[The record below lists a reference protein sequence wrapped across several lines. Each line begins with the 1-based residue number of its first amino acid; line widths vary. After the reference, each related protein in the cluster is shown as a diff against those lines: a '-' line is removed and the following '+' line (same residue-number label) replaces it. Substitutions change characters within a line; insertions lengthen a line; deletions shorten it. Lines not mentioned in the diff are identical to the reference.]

1 MNPFVKF
8 AEAVKAVFPEETR
21 FSLTVVPATPP
32 PGSSPDAMLNL
43 NEAAAILG
51 YKPAGLRKIVAATK
65 AGKPGPTIQFAQ
77 VGRGPI
83 RFRRQWLDD
92 FITGN
97 IVKRPVKKRPKSKQ
111 PPAESKHGF
120 NNQLYNL

>member
-1 MNPFVKF
+1 MSKLTT
-8 AEAVKAVFPEETR
+8 AADALAH
-21 FSLTVVPATPP
+21 SLMALGAPSVQVIVTPHE
-32 PGSSPDAMLNL
+32 SPDAMVDLNQ
-43 NEAAAILG
+43 AAAILG

-65 AGKPGPTIQFAQ
+65 SGKPGPTIQFAQ
-77 VGRGPI
+77 NGKGPI

-97 IVKRPVKKRPKSKQ
+97 IVKRPVTPRPKSKK

-120 NNQLYNL
+120 DNSLYNI